1 MQQQKFKVFFEKL
14 FKSASKMI
22 SSKQITD
29 TENLHLPSVHH
40 INVLPADLEPALPV
54 SSFTSL
60 LSAFFLVFYVFC
72 GCLFV
77 LLSSLLPFIPF
88 IFLFFF
94 CLWVLAFYP
103 PLSVPPFLP

>member
-1 MQQQKFKVFFEKL
+1 MFYLLTWSLL
-14 FKSASKMI
+14 F
-22 SSKQITD
+22 
-29 TENLHLPSVHH
+29 L
-40 INVLPADLEPALPV
+40 
-54 SSFTSL
+54 SL
-60 LSAFFLVFYVFC
+60 LSHLLFLPFFLVFYVFC

-94 CLWVLAFYP
+94 FLWVLSFYP

>member
-1 MQQQKFKVFFEKL
+1 
-14 FKSASKMI
+14 MI
-22 SSKQITD
+22 SSQQITD
-29 TENLHLPSVHH
+29 TENLHLPSLHH

-60 LSAFFLVFYVFC
+60 VFAFFLVFFLVFYVFC

-88 IFLFFF
+88 IFLFF
-94 CLWVLAFYP
+94 CLCVLSFYP